1 MSHTAR
7 SLSLVSIAALALGG
21 CSTYLPRHNASA
33 GATAEPAVVVGNASL
48 AVPAGAQITG
58 PSALNTTYQPGLG
71 VIESIALVRYNPP
84 AGTASAGASRPQQ
97 LIAYRLTA
105 RMDDGSLQAVDQENR
120 NFKVGDRIEFASDGR
135 ILRR

>member
-1 MSHTAR
+1 MPHTVR
-7 SLSLVSIAALALGG
+7 SLSLILLAALALGA
-21 CSTYLPRHNASA
+21 CATYSPARNASTV
-33 GATAEPAVVVGNASL
+33 ATAEPGVVVGNATL
-48 AVPAGAQITG
+48 TVPAGAQITG
-58 PSALNTTYQPGLG
+58 PSALQTTYQPGFG

-84 AGTASAGASRPQQ
+84 AGTASTGGSRPPQ

-135 ILRR
+135 IVRR